1 MRVISNQLADEF
13 LAVQD
18 IYGVTKRL
26 NDPVS
31 FPESIIIEEIQLS
44 LFFNENDIIT
54 TFCDLSMRS
63 ADISEPA

>member
-1 MRVISNQLADEF
+1 MRVISNQLADEY

-31 FPESIIIEEIQLS
+31 FSENIIIEKIRLS
-44 LFFNENDIIT
+44 LFFNKKWDYHD
-54 TFCDLSMRS
+54 FCGLSM
-63 ADISEPA
+63 